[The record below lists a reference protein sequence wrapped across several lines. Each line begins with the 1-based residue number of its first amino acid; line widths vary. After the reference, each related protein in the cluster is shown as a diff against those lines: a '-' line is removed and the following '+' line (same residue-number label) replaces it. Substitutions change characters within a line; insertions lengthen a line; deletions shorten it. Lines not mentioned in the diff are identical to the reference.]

1 MTKTGKKSRNQQT
14 TRPTKWCSQQ
24 ALTWHCTDLA
34 QHSTA
39 WIQHGPSTPQQLGHI
54 PCSMRTNLPDL
65 LHAVQVQLVHGWDT
79 AQVLQEG
86 MEMEHFQLT
95 ACPLWLADEMENM
108 SLSNVILHLGLE
120 MSLGAQQRGSKGEH
134 LP

>member
-1 MTKTGKKSRNQQT
+1 MVQPTGT
-14 TRPTKWCSQQ
+14 DM
-24 ALTWHCTDLA
+24 AL
-34 QHSTA
+34 
-39 WIQHGPSTPQQLGHI
+39 HGPGTTQHCMDPAWSQHTPTARPH
-54 PCSMRTNLPDL
+54 SMRTNLPDL